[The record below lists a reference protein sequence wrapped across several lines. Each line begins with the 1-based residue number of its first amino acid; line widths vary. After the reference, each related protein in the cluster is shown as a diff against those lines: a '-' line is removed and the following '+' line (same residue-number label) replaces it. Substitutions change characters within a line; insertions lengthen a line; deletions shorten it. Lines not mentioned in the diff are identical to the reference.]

1 MLKGQE
7 VTVILPMI
15 ISTANLKKNLLLNV
29 GRS

>member
-15 ISTANLKKNLLLNV
+15 ISTANLKKK
-29 GRS
+29 SPFKCW